1 MSACIFTFSHI
12 FAKQVPNHLTH
23 YNSRKASGVCKLG
36 RWHLLG
42 LMPQVVVLGSV
53 DSGWINIP
61 TTQTSWKHGHS
72 AAKSIH
78 FLILH
83 VDWLLTAVFCFG
95 ASYAG
100 GRRRTDARTPFF
112 FTQVVWLEPACS
124 QHCEPARILW
134 WSCWCLILDIPNG
147 QIKKITN
154 RVRSEFPPLKKSD
167 QATGVFFT
175 STRARMGVF
184 CYQLPRFFF
193 TRVEATKHAI
203 AQIEVIYWEW
213 LWHGYGHG
221 NKMLKA
227 CSCSYGS
234 TKEGIVFH
242 ASIFQ
247 VLFSS
252 SLVTQL

>member
-154 RVRSEFPPLKKSD
+154 RVRSEFPPLKKVTKQQAFFSHPPERGWVFSAINYLDFFLHEWRLRNMQSHRSKWSIGSD
-167 QATGVFFT
+167 CGMDMDMATRCSKHVAVATVVRRKGLSSMHQFFK
-175 STRARMGVF
+175 
-184 CYQLPRFFF
+184 CY
-193 TRVEATKHAI
+193 
-203 AQIEVIYWEW
+203 
-213 LWHGYGHG
+213 
-221 NKMLKA
+221 
-227 CSCSYGS
+227 
-234 TKEGIVFH
+234 FH
-242 ASIFQ
+242 
-247 VLFSS
+247 
-252 SLVTQL
+252 LV